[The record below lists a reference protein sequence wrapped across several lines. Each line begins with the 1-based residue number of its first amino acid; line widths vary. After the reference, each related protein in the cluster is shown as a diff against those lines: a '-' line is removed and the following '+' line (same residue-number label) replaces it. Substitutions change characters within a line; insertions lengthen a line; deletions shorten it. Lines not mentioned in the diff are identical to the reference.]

1 MENTKVFA
9 EMTKA
14 EKFGEISKV
23 EGVPEEMK
31 EFLNKEIETLKKK
44 NTYKSKAD
52 KEKDVEN
59 KNIEDIIVKSLT
71 GLDKPISTTDI
82 ALMVG
87 TKLEKYISTQR
98 IVPRCKSLVA
108 SGIIACV
115 TEKGVNKYKA
125 V

>member
-23 EGVPEEMK
+23 VGVTEEMR

-82 ALMVG
+82 ALMVD
-87 TKLEKYISTQR
+87 TKLEKYMSTQR
-98 IVPRCKSLVA
+98 IVPRRKSLVA